1 MNGGVPGSE
10 QLQKCRSEQ
19 QGASPG
25 CSGGSPS
32 SSCALNEEQSEDLL
46 QDSGLNSEFFPRVGI
61 SPSFLEAIPEAD
73 LRHPRGGYY
82 ITMEIVCVVYVKTLN
97 LTAASLPYTL
107 GKFFPSISRL
117 NTWYLIISQGWQ
129 NKHNGG
135 DVCSDLFL
143 CVCVRVNFWQHQCLQ
158 EADKTFLLKSHGQ
171 PGIAACQQISA
182 Y

>member
-1 MNGGVPGSE
+1 MNNCK
-10 QLQKCRSEQ
+10 KCRSEQ
-19 QGASPG
+19 QGGSPG
-25 CSGGSPS
+25 RSGSSPS
-32 SSCALNEEQSEDLL
+32 SSCALTKESSEELL
-46 QDSGLNSEFFPRVGI
+46 QDPGLNPEFFTEVGI
-61 SPSFLEAIPEAD
+61 SPSFPEAIPEAD

-107 GKFFPSISRL
+107 GKIFPSISRL
-117 NTWYLIISQGWQ
+117 NTWYLIISRGWQ

-143 CVCVRVNFWQHQCLQ
+143 CVYVRANFWQNQCLQ